1 MNLFDEW
8 YDADVH
14 HEKFVCCEFV
24 LRSYHNSFA
33 SRLLVVMCVLNPEG
47 GRIRLVS
54 PKPPFLCLL
63 GKSFD
68 TLLRV
73 MSKTTLSH
81 VKVRVRF
88 SNRWLTEIGG
98 SLTGESYPKLCFG

>member
-33 SRLLVVMCVLNPEG
+33 SRLLVVMCVEPGRWENKVGFPETP
-47 GRIRLVS
+47 L
-54 PKPPFLCLL
+54 LCLL

>member
-33 SRLLVVMCVLNPEG
+33 SRLLVVM
-47 GRIRLVS
+47 
-54 PKPPFLCLL
+54 
-63 GKSFD
+63 
-68 TLLRV
+68 RV
-73 MSKTTLSH
+73 
-81 VKVRVRF
+81 
-88 SNRWLTEIGG
+88 E
-98 SLTGESYPKLCFG
+98 P

>member
-1 MNLFDEW
+1 M
-8 YDADVH
+8 
-14 HEKFVCCEFV
+14 
-24 LRSYHNSFA
+24 
-33 SRLLVVMCVLNPEG
+33 LNPEG

-54 PKPPFLCLL
+54 PKPLFCVFL

-98 SLTGESYPKLCFG
+98 SLTGESYPKLCFGMFWVILLSLVVGFRNMGYHWLPYHLDGIFE

>member
-1 MNLFDEW
+1 M
-8 YDADVH
+8 H

-24 LRSYHNSFA
+24 LRSYHNSFV
-33 SRLLVVMCVLNPEG
+33 SRLLVVMCVEPRRWENKVGFPET
-47 GRIRLVS
+47 
-54 PKPPFLCLL
+54 PFCVFL